1 MEAGEVK
8 FGLALGMSAAAF
20 IVSLLNAITGDGI
33 FSGIGDWLS
42 KIIRRRRGWDECPRL
57 HAARKFLGAKLLAGG
72 YGKHHAYYIAGDGRV
87 LVADAVDFYLA
98 LFAGVEDFW
107 HVVACAERHQR
118 GTHLLAAPLKEID
131 FGDGERGYTRVH
143 YCGGETYID
152 IGPVGDL
159 SYPHRCTWATADEF
173 KQAVVDAQAKASECG
188 KGNDGVSGDFH
199 GREV

>member
-1 MEAGEVK
+1 MEAENAK
-8 FGLALGMSAAAF
+8 YGLILGAALAAL
-20 IVSLLNAITGDGI
+20 IISLCNAVGDGGV
-33 FSGIGDWLS
+33 FNRVGDWLS
-42 KIIRRRRGWDECPRL
+42 EIIRRRRGWDECPRL

-98 LFAGVEDFW
+98 LFSGVEDFW
-107 HVVACAERHQR
+107 HVVARAERHQR

-152 IGPVGDL
+152 IGPVENL
-159 SYPHRCTWATADEF
+159 SYPYRCTWATADEF
-173 KQAVVDAQAKASECG
+173 KKAIVEAQAKASECG
-188 KGNDGVSGDFH
+188 KGNDGINGNFH
-199 GREV
+199 GREL

>member
-8 FGLALGMSAAAF
+8 FGLALGVSAAAF

-42 KIIRRRRGWDECPRL
+42 EIIRRRRGWDECPRL

-107 HVVACAERHQR
+107 HVGDGGRVQAGSCRCSGKSLRMRQRQRWHQR
-118 GTHLLAAPLKEID
+118 
-131 FGDGERGYTRVH
+131 
-143 YCGGETYID
+143 
-152 IGPVGDL
+152 
-159 SYPHRCTWATADEF
+159 
-173 KQAVVDAQAKASECG
+173 
-188 KGNDGVSGDFH
+188 
-199 GREV
+199 

>member
-1 MEAGEVK
+1 MSEVLTWNTACAVIAVSA
-8 FGLALGMSAAAF
+8 FALNLWAF
-20 IVSLLNAITGDGI
+20 L
-33 FSGIGDWLS
+33 
-42 KIIRRRRGWDECPRL
+42 RRRRERRELLSLEEPNSYREHWTERVAFQAFRQL
-57 HAARKFLGAKLLAGG
+57 LRAKLLAGG

>member
-1 MEAGEVK
+1 MQVDEVK
-8 FGLALGMSAAAF
+8 LGLALGVSAAAL
-20 IVSLLNAITGDGI
+20 IVSLLNAIAGDGI
-33 FSGIGDWLS
+33 FSGMGDWLS
-42 KIIRRRRGWDECPRL
+42 EIIRRRRGWDECPRL

-87 LVADAVDFYLA
+87 LAADAVDFYQA

-152 IGPVGDL
+152 IGPVEDL
-159 SYPHRCTWATADEF
+159 SYPYRCTWATADEF
-173 KQAVVDAQAKASECG
+173 KKAIVEAKKKAAAS
-188 KGNDGVSGDFH
+188 GNGNNDVT
-199 GREV
+199 

>member
-1 MEAGEVK
+1 MEIEEVK
-8 FGLALGMSAAAF
+8 FGLALGVSAAAL
-20 IVSLLNAITGDGI
+20 IVSLLNAIAGDGI

-42 KIIRRRRGWDECPRL
+42 EIFRRRLGLDECPRL
-57 HAARKFLGAKLLAGG
+57 HAARKFLRAKLLAGG
-72 YGKHHAYYIAGDGRV
+72 YCKHHAYYIAGDGRV
-87 LVADAVDFYLA
+87 LAADAVDFYQA

-152 IGPVGDL
+152 IGPIENI
-159 SYPHRCTWATADEF
+159 SYPYRCTWATADEF
-173 KQAVVDAQAKASECG
+173 KKAIVEAQAKASECG
-188 KGNDGVSGDFH
+188 KGNDGINGDFH
-199 GREV
+199 GREL